1 MDENR
6 GNNLTSFAKR
16 LNNLQYAMRAA
27 KDENMKRIWYLKQ
40 LELIEQRRMRAY
52 ERLQD
57 SARSVH

>member
-1 MDENR
+1 MS
-6 GNNLTSFAKR
+6 SFAKK
-16 LNNLQYAMRAA
+16 LENLQYAMRAA
-27 KDENMKRIWYLKQ
+27 KDEDMKRIWYIKQ

>member
-1 MDENR
+1 MI
-6 GNNLTSFAKR
+6 SFAKR

-27 KDENMKRIWYLKQ
+27 KDEDMKRIWYIKQ
-40 LELIEQRRMRAY
+40 LELIDQRRMKAY

>member
-6 GNNLTSFAKR
+6 RNNITSFAKR

-27 KDENMKRIWYLKQ
+27 KAEDMKRIWYIKQ
-40 LELIEQRRMRAY
+40 LELIEQRRMKAY